1 MHRDGAAGN
10 NDGGNKE
17 PPSGALGAASS
28 ADDGKKKAEGGLKKL
43 WQAYNNNLESNPIL
57 TKAITSMLGFALGD
71 YLAQKFIDK
80 RVSSSATY
88 SSADVIVLI
97 VSALVAASC
106 LICIGFARS
115 HATQI
120 AVVPQLT
127 IYSLMFVLCCAVCVI
142 VTGEP

>member
-1 MHRDGAAGN
+1 MPPIIKHSFYFLNAIFVHSDGAAGN
-10 NDGGNKE
+10 NNGGNKE

-80 RVSSSATY
+80 RVSMSVMCYTNGVNNLVL
-88 SSADVIVLI
+88 VICPV
-97 VSALVAASC
+97 VACSC
-106 LICIGFARS
+106 
-115 HATQI
+115 
-120 AVVPQLT
+120 
-127 IYSLMFVLCCAVCVI
+127 
-142 VTGEP
+142 

>member
-1 MHRDGAAGN
+1 MYRDGAAGN

-80 RVSSSATY
+80 RVSSNESYAVQMLNFQCQSY
-88 SSADVIVLI
+88 LQWWHP
-97 VSALVAASC
+97 AA
-106 LICIGFARS
+106 
-115 HATQI
+115 
-120 AVVPQLT
+120 
-127 IYSLMFVLCCAVCVI
+127 
-142 VTGEP
+142 